1 MLEEKKLLPP
11 PWLAYPEIER
21 YSIGWRMGYGESYI
35 IKWGDWYNNLPEKE
49 AEEYQKLFPEP
60 VTWRGYWDEDVEE
73 EEDEYYEK
81 GDFWID
87 FWQKGGKPKY
97 SLVQIQKEYS
107 KGKKMDFIMFWGAHA
122 SSEKRITKGCLS
134 QWWKADFWSANHT
147 YGCMEQFMMAKKA
160 ELFQDKE
167 VLQQILDCKDPRKIK
182 ALGRK
187 VKNFK
192 ESIWDKVK
200 YSVVLNGNYMKFSQN
215 PVLKQFLLSTGDC
228 ILVEASPYDGIWG
241 IQMSESEE
249 NVKNP
254 KEWRGKNLLGFAL
267 MEVRDELK
275 RVCQNEN
282 LCDKEILTIN
292 SKDSLFS

>member
-1 MLEEKKLLPP
+1 MFEHLGIKTVLLSGS
-11 PWLAYPEIER
+11 LTA
-21 YSIGWRMGYGESYI
+21 
-35 IKWGDWYNNLPEKE
+35 K
-49 AEEYQKLFPEP
+49 QK
-60 VTWRGYWDEDVEE
+60 
-73 EEDEYYEK
+73 
-81 GDFWID
+81 
-87 FWQKGGKPKY
+87 
-97 SLVQIQKEYS
+97 
-107 KGKKMDFIMFWGAHA
+107 
-122 SSEKRITKGCLS
+122 
-134 QWWKADFWSANHT
+134 
-147 YGCMEQFMMAKKA
+147 
-160 ELFQDKE
+160 KE